1 MNVAVRVLVALLVAV
16 VATGAGYGYVA
27 LAEEGPP
34 PPAPLGP
41 GDVTV
46 RIGIE
51 HSLFDAEEI
60 RVVEGTRLRF
70 LVDNA
75 DPIAHELITGPED
88 VHERHRT
95 GTHAQHLSVPGEVS
109 VAAGELGMTTFVFD
123 RVGEYEFACH
133 LPRHYEYG
141 MRGTVV
147 VVAP

>member
-1 MNVAVRVLVALLVAV
+1 MLARLAVAALVAV

-27 LAEEGPP
+27 LAEDEVP

-70 LVDNA
+70 VVDNA
-75 DPIAHELITGPED
+75 DPIGHELITGGED
-88 VHERHRT
+88 VHERHRN
-95 GTHAQHLSVPGEVS
+95 GTHPRHSSVPGEVS
-109 VAAGELGMTTFVFD
+109 VAGGEVGMTTFVFD
-123 RVGEYEFACH
+123 RVGEFEFACH

-141 MRGTVV
+141 MHGTVV
-147 VVAP
+147 VVPA

>member
-1 MNVAVRVLVALLVAV
+1 VKVAGRVLVALLVAV

-27 LAEEGPP
+27 LAEDGPP

-51 HSLFDAEEI
+51 HSVFDAEEI
-60 RVVEGTRLRF
+60 RVVEGTKLRF
-70 LVDNA
+70 VVDNE
-75 DPIAHELITGPED
+75 DPIGHELITGAAD
-88 VHERHRT
+88 VHERHRN
-95 GTHAQHLSVPGEVS
+95 GTHPQHPSVPGEVS
-109 VAAGELGMTTFVFD
+109 VGPGETGITTFAFD
-123 RVGEYEFACH
+123 EVGEFEFACH

-147 VVAP
+147 VVPR